1 MGEGW
6 ATFLSYL
13 VSLRLFRLPGSVRL
27 LLELFLSLCSLNPL
41 LRSNSFGLQVPGELC
56 LGLLTVIRAPLMN
69 PLCHEIVCLLL
80 GSLHTHRLFIS

>member
-1 MGEGW
+1 MGHGYKLLG
-6 ATFLSYL
+6 LSL
-13 VSLRLFRLPGSVRL
+13 GLFRLSGSVRL
-27 LLELFLSLCSLNPL
+27 LLELFLSLCSLNPF